1 MKSIVEE
8 ASSIAKAIE
17 NGWVRAGKPQ
27 EFTVRIF
34 EEPEKGFLGMTKK
47 PAKVGLFYKDMPAP
61 VATKQRDFR
70 HTEKQSNRPAQQP
83 QIRQPQQ
90 QYVAQEKTQVHT
102 SPVQPQKPVP
112 QAVVQQEPKKPK
124 WTPEMVE
131 SSKEWISK
139 MMDVIEKSNIPFTIE
154 PKNYYLS
161 IKFSSNV
168 LPDKRKEQILFKH
181 WSYLL
186 LQAMRHKFK
195 RGLRGFKIVITS
207 PA

>member
-17 NGWVRAGKPQ
+17 NGWIRAGKPQ
-27 EFTVRIF
+27 EFTIRIF
-34 EEPEKGFLGMTKK
+34 EEPEKGFLGITKK
-47 PAKVGLFYKDMPAP
+47 PAKVGLFYKELPVQAP
-61 VATKQRDFR
+61 TKQKEVRRQEKPQPTR
-70 HTEKQSNRPAQQP
+70 HA
-83 QIRQPQQ
+83 PQQ
-90 QYVAQEKTQVHT
+90 QQQRPQPRHERN
-102 SPVQPQKPVP
+102 QPQTHQAQPHKQTQPVTEH
-112 QAVVQQEPKKPK
+112 QESKQHK

-131 SSKEWISK
+131 GCKEWITT
-139 MMDVIEKSNIPFTIE
+139 MMHIIREHNIPFTIE
-154 PKNYYLS
+154 QKNYYIN
-161 IKFSSNV
+161 IKFAASV
-168 LPDKRKEQILFKH
+168 LPDRRKEQILFKH